1 MDKKIKK
8 YSWIHEL
15 NAAAMKAKLLSEAQK
30 YSNQQKFLAEEQQKL
45 NEAKEAGVQ
54 GLVNFLQD
62 IGVTIPQTRRNAA
75 AFRGWSNMMDRSPDE
90 ETAALAAG
98 VRDVNPDNSDLDG
111 DGEGTA
117 NEVAADGQDWE
128 IGDEEEGY
136 VGGKESGSGTIK
148 PKPSQ
153 LSAIVA
159 GTFPGPSAPVPAPTM
174 PAGLP
179 SDEYT
184 RRGTAEAIASGAI
197 PQSHVQRR
205 EQEGFRE
212 RRKQAAVDAAKR
224 GQAEALKKGKLP
236 QSARQA
242 GREAAA
248 QEYRDFNARERQAA
262 QEDDRFRDEQMTID
276 NQIRKMMGR

>member
-62 IGVTIPQTRRNAA
+62 IGVSIPQTRRNAA
-75 AFRGWSNMMDRSPDE
+75 AFRGWSPMMDRSPDE
-90 ETAALAAG
+90 ETAALGAG

-111 DGEGTA
+111 DGEGTGL
-117 NEVAADGQDWE
+117 EVQADVESDGELD
-128 IGDEEEGY
+128 GDDHQNLGRMPSY
-136 VGGKESGSGTIK
+136 NIPAQPVTTIH
-148 PKPSQ
+148 
-153 LSAIVA
+153 
-159 GTFPGPSAPVPAPTM
+159 PAPTM
-174 PAGLP
+174 PSGLP

-184 RRGTAEAIASGAI
+184 RRGTAQAIASGAI

-205 EQEGFRE
+205 EAESFRE
-212 RRKQAAVDAAKR
+212 RRKQAAVEAAKR

>member
-15 NAAAMKAKLLSEAQK
+15 NAAAMKAKLLNEAQK
-30 YSNQQKFLAEEQQKL
+30 YSNQQKFLAEEKQKL

-62 IGVTIPQTRRNAA
+62 IGVSIPQTRRNAA
-75 AFRGWSNMMDRSPDE
+75 AFRGWSPMMDRSPDE
-90 ETAALAAG
+90 ETAALGAG

-111 DGEGTA
+111 DGQGTGL
-117 NEVAADGQDWE
+117 EVQADVGSDGQLDGNTDYE
-128 IGDEEEGY
+128 PLGRL
-136 VGGKESGSGTIK
+136 
-148 PKPSQ
+148 PSYNIPAQ
-153 LSAIVA
+153 PTTTVQ
-159 GTFPGPSAPVPAPTM
+159 PAPTM
-174 PAGLP
+174 PSGLP

-205 EQEGFRE
+205 EAEAFRE

-248 QEYRDFNARERQAA
+248 QEYRDFGARERQAA
-262 QEDDRFRDEQMTID
+262 EEDDRFRDEQMTID

>member
-15 NAAAMKAKLLSEAQK
+15 NAAAMKAKLLNEAQK

-45 NEAKEAGVQ
+45 NEAKEAGVE
-54 GLVNFLQD
+54 GLVNFLKD

-75 AFRGWSNMMDRSPDE
+75 AFRGWSTMMDRSPDE
-90 ETAALAAG
+90 ETAALGAG
-98 VRDVNPDNSDLDG
+98 VRDINPDNSDLDG
-111 DGEGTA
+111 DGEGTGLEVQA
-117 NEVAADGQDWE
+117 DVESDNELDGKTDYE
-128 IGDEEEGY
+128 PLGRL
-136 VGGKESGSGTIK
+136 
-148 PKPSQ
+148 PSFNIPAQ
-153 LSAIVA
+153 P
-159 GTFPGPSAPVPAPTM
+159 TNTPQPAPTM

-205 EQEGFRE
+205 EAEGFRE
-212 RRKQAAVDAAKR
+212 RRKQAAVEAAKR